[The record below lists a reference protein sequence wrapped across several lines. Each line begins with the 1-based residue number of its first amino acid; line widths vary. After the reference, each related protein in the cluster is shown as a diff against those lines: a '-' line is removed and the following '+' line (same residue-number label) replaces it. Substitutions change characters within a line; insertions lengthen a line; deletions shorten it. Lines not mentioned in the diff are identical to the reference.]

1 MSFGNPTSANI
12 VKSSAAVSQ
21 LISTPANNI
30 LVFTQK
36 LAAPYDPSPRA
47 ESCSPLSLTNPPIG
61 SQFTVNNT
69 PFLSFFFHARGGNP
83 MPNSST
89 TTPFRRATIA
99 CPSSCS
105 TTSNTSTNSPSKIP
119 SINVILLSQ
128 PPISPSILLKDI
140 VNILGAHVWPI
151 FIDKMQLAI
160 RTAP

>member
-12 VKSSAAVSQ
+12 VKSSTAVSQ

-105 TTSNTSTNSPSKIP
+105 TTSSTSTINPVKIP
-119 SINVILLSQ
+119 NNSISFYPPNRRCLLEYSSSIAVTSSFVISGHSLSKNKN
-128 PPISPSILLKDI
+128 SL
-140 VNILGAHVWPI
+140 
-151 FIDKMQLAI
+151 
-160 RTAP
+160 